1 MPVYKGCALDLIHEF
16 RSYGN
21 SGLVSPESTVAE
33 APLGNLGEGVGGDA
47 GWLPTPA
54 ADIIGKC
61 HARLSE
67 KSAQPKLICRLRISR
82 LLQTAAEWAPL

>member
-1 MPVYKGCALDLIHEF
+1 MKVFPAMLL
-16 RSYGN
+16 
-21 SGLVSPESTVAE
+21 ST
-33 APLGNLGEGVGGDA
+33 N
-47 GWLPTPA
+47 PA